1 MYAASVFRLLFKI
14 CAFAFIL
21 SVCRVCFR
29 MAFVFTPFCRLSFL
43 TFCHLCLRVSLS
55 FVAPQRIYW
64 PCVISLLLL
73 ALQEIGHEISR
84 SLVHW
89 FMSHLVRFLSDLFFL
104 HCLTRAFYSQSH
116 YYNHCSSLL
125 FVRKMCRFVCH
136 TFFCF
141 LWYHPS
147 VLHLSLDVLFSV
159 CVDFSL
165 PYFSFSFFHFC
176 YLLPLFVLFSSS
188 SSSFSVVTP
197 HSFSLLQWVSLIAW
211 RYYWSMAQHAT
222 RQTRWAIVCL
232 LVYSI
237 CSSSEFSEC

>member
-136 TFFCF
+136 TFSAFCDIIQAFCISLWMSFSPCVWILASHIFHFPSSISVIFFLFLFCF
-141 LWYHPS
+141 L
-147 VLHLSLDVLFSV
+147 LLLLLSAS
-159 CVDFSL
+159 
-165 PYFSFSFFHFC
+165 
-176 YLLPLFVLFSSS
+176 
-188 SSSFSVVTP
+188 
-197 HSFSLLQWVSLIAW
+197 
-211 RYYWSMAQHAT
+211 
-222 RQTRWAIVCL
+222 
-232 LVYSI
+232 
-237 CSSSEFSEC
+237 